1 MANPN
6 IVNVTTIYGETAVLA
21 ATTANA
27 NVVQNAAASNQ
38 IYKINSLFASNL
50 NDASDMDVTVDIV
63 RSGTNY
69 SLARNITVPFNATVV
84 VIAKDSTLYLQE
96 GDALSCAASSNS
108 NVQIVCSYEVI
119 A

>member
-6 IVNVTTIYGETAVLA
+6 IVNVTSIYGETAVLA
-21 ATTANA
+21 ATTSNA
-27 NVVQNAAASNQ
+27 NVVQNAADSGS
-38 IYKINSLFASNL
+38 IYKINALFASNL
-50 NDASDMDVTVDIV
+50 NDASDMDVNVDLV

-69 SLARNITVPFNATVV
+69 SIARNITVPFNATVV
-84 VIAKDSTLYLQE
+84 VIAKDSTLYLKE
-96 GDALSCAASSNS
+96 GDALSCAASSNA

>member
-27 NVVQNAAASNQ
+27 NVVHNAVDSSQ
-38 IYKINSLFASNL
+38 IYKINSILVSNI
-50 NDASDMDVTVDIV
+50 DTAIDRTVSVDII
-63 RSGTNY
+63 RISNSY
-69 SLARNITVPFNATVV
+69 AIARNITVPLTSTLVLLS
-84 VIAKDSTLYLQE
+84 KDASLYLQE
-96 GDALSCAASSNS
+96 GDSISASASANS
-108 NVQIVCSYEVI
+108 VIHLVCSYEVI

>member
-27 NVVQNAAASNQ
+27 NVVQNAADSSQ

-50 NDASDMDVTVDIV
+50 NDASDMDVSVDLV
-63 RSGTNY
+63 RSGSNY
-69 SLARNITVPFNATVV
+69 SIARNITVPFNATVV
-84 VIAKDSTLYLQE
+84 VIAKDSTLYLKE